1 MKKNPQWINKSD
13 KQIMVASLSYER
25 ITFPVSKK
33 PYHKIGTKSN
43 VSTNVFGN
51 ETNQLY

>member
-1 MKKNPQWINKSD
+1 MKRNPQWINKPD
-13 KQIMVASLSYER
+13 KEIMVASLSYER

-43 VSTNVFGN
+43 VSTNVFGY